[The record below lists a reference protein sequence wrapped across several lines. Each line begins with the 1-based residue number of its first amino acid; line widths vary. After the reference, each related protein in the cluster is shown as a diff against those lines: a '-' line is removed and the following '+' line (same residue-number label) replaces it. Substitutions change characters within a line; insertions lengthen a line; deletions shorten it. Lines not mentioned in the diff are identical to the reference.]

1 MKSLKKQILVAIFC
15 SLVLC
20 SRVWAKGHAAASPCP
35 ARPEIAGDLD
45 AGQYAKVAADL
56 QQELAK
62 NPNNAQAALWLARSF
77 MDMGKYDQ
85 AVSFAERAVQL
96 SPDCSESHFWL
107 ARSYGMKADMDRSFW
122 LARKARIEYQTA
134 VQLDPDNLPARRD
147 LMEFYLQAPWI
158 LGGSKDKAWAQV
170 QEIASRNST
179 EGDLARAVYWR
190 DLNKPELADKEYRKA
205 LEAKPQRADDYFQIA
220 DFYEA
225 SQKPVEVETAVRAV
239 SLIVP
244 NDPRIDYYTAV
255 ANVMQRQS
263 LSKAE
268 QDLKLYLVRSPRRDD
283 FPPHAAAHDWLG
295 QIYEMWGKKDQ
306 AIDQYRSALQLSPD
320 NRPAQNAL
328 KRLDAN

>member
-1 MKSLKKQILVAIFC
+1 MTFFKKTILAAIISGLAFC
-15 SLVLC
+15 AQA
-20 SRVWAKGHAAASPCP
+20 WAKGHAAAAPCP
-35 ARPEIAGDLD
+35 ARPEIAADLD
-45 AGQYAKVAADL
+45 AGQYAKAADTL
-56 QQELAK
+56 QQELAR

-77 MDMGKYDQ
+77 LDMGKYDQ
-85 AVSFAERAVQL
+85 AVNYAERAVQL

-122 LARKARIEYQTA
+122 LARKAKVEYQTA
-134 VQLDPDNLPARRD
+134 VKLDPDNLRARRD

-170 QEIASRNST
+170 QEIASRNPT
-179 EGDLARAVYWR
+179 EGDLARAIYWR
-190 DLNKPELADKEYRKA
+190 DLDRPELADQEYRKVLGA
-205 LEAKPQRADDYFQIA
+205 RPQRAGDYFEIA

-225 SQKPVEVETAVRAV
+225 NQKPAEVEAAVRAV

-244 NDPRIDYYTAV
+244 NDPRIDYYIAV
-255 ANVMQRQS
+255 ANVMMRQS

-268 QDLKLYLVRSPRRDD
+268 QDLKLYLARSPRRDD

-295 QIYEMWGKKDQ
+295 QIYEIWGKKGL
-306 AIDQYRSALQLSPD
+306 AIEQYRSALRLSPD
-320 NRPAQNAL
+320 NQPAQNAL

>member
-1 MKSLKKQILVAIFC
+1 MTFFRQPILAA
-15 SLVLC
+15 VLC
-20 SRVWAKGHAAASPCP
+20 SLALCVQAWTKGDAAGGPCP
-35 ARPEIAGDLD
+35 ARPEIAADLD
-45 AGQYAKVAADL
+45 AGQYAKAAETL

-77 MDMGKYDQ
+77 LDMGKYGQ
-85 AVSFAERAVQL
+85 AVNFAERAVQL

-122 LARKARIEYQTA
+122 LARKARLEYQTA

-158 LGGSKDKAWAQV
+158 LGGSKDNAWAQV
-170 QEIASRNST
+170 QDIASRNPT
-179 EGDLARAVYWR
+179 EGDLARAIYWR
-190 DLNKPELADKEYRKA
+190 DLGRPELADVEYRKV
-205 LEAKPQRADDYFQIA
+205 LGAKPQRAGDYFEIA

-225 SQKPVEVETAVRAV
+225 NQRPAGVEAAVRAV

-255 ANVMQRQS
+255 ANVMKRQS

-268 QDLKLYLVRSPRRDD
+268 QDLKLYLARSPRRDD

-295 QIYEMWGKKDQ
+295 QIYEMWGKKEL
-306 AIDQYRSALQLSPD
+306 AIEQYRSALRLSPD
-320 NRPAQNAL
+320 NQPAQNAL
-328 KRLDAN
+328 KRLDTN